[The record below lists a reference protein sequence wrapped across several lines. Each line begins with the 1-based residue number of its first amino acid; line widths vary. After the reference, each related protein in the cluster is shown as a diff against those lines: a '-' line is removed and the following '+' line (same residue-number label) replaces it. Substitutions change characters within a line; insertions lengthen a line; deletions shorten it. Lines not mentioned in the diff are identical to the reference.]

1 MAPKAHFHF
10 NRGALRTPR
19 GPIESA
25 QLAEADGARLLTAE
39 EEVAL
44 ARSVQR
50 LRALESQRK
59 AAVDEGLDMTS
70 TEAWAAI
77 AGVDAEALQAARQRG
92 LAARATLIQ
101 SNLRL
106 VISIATKFRWSG
118 LDREDLLQEGAFGLS
133 RAVERY
139 DPERGFRF
147 STYATFWIRQAVLR
161 ACAEQSRVIRLP
173 AHVHDQVSNRRPPR
187 RAPRPRPA
195 TRVLKGSGLGRE
207 TSRQT
212 PQVTSLNRASAH
224 LSTELGRDA
233 TDDELASHLELP
245 SKDKLSFIRRCA
257 HGDARSLDYQLAQTR
272 GKGSASSDPEAV
284 GACLLESVADDSLL
298 HPEEHVLHGET
309 QAHILEVFERDLS
322 DREREVLGL
331 RFGLRGEEPT
341 SKTKI
346 AAMLA
351 VSREMVRKI
360 EVRALTKLRKS
371 VRVLH

>member
-173 AHVHDQVSNRRPPR
+173 AHVHDQV
-187 RAPRPRPA
+187 
-195 TRVLKGSGLGRE
+195 
-207 TSRQT
+207 
-212 PQVTSLNRASAH
+212 TSLNRASAH